1 MGCLPVWTGTNSG
14 SREGGLLRAKR
25 SPMMSLLT
33 AWGDLTHI
41 QIILKGKFWETWEHE
56 SEFPPPNPNKEL
68 SGSEKRNNS
77 KETRTDL

>member
-1 MGCLPVWTGTNSG
+1 MGCLPVWTGTNWQQRG
-14 SREGGLLRAKR
+14 R
-25 SPMMSLLT
+25 STQGQEEPYDVTLDCLGRPHS
-33 AWGDLTHI
+33 
-41 QIILKGKFWETWEHE
+41 QIILKGKFWETWEYE

>member
-14 SREGGLLRAKR
+14 SREGRSSRAER

-33 AWGDLTHI
+33 AWGVLTHI
-41 QIILKGKFWETWEHE
+41 IILKGKFWETWEHE
-56 SEFPPPNPNKEL
+56 SELPPLNPNKEWP
-68 SGSEKRNNS
+68 GSEKRNDS

>member
-1 MGCLPVWTGTNSG
+1 
-14 SREGGLLRAKR
+14 
-25 SPMMSLLT
+25 MSLLT

-41 QIILKGKFWETWEHE
+41 QKILKGKVWETWENE